1 MPWSKGTRL
10 RTKRLTDFMD
20 RQSLDIALITSRKHV
35 YYFTGFDTPRLVL
48 PSCLI
53 VFRDAEPL
61 LITGQT
67 EKELA
72 EKAFGGEIRCYTN
85 YDVKKRIIAYPDLV
99 SSLVA
104 KAIESSGQKV
114 GRTGVEGWETPEV
127 ITSKVASKL
136 KKPSFYDISRQI
148 MKFRGRKD
156 PDEIEKIKESC
167 RLNDFA
173 YSVAKPLCTPGRR
186 EVEVYAA
193 VHSALQNR
201 VGTFQYFAGDFTSGE
216 RAAKG
221 GGAPTLRVL
230 SKGETFYLDL
240 WVVKDGYWSDTSR
253 TFIVGGEP
261 SKKQVELHRAV
272 KEALQAGE
280 ERLRPGV
287 SARDVFSAVVKA
299 FRNRGYVGFFN
310 QHAGHGVGLEGQEPP
325 FFIPASSERL
335 EEGMVCA
342 LEPGL
347 FDLSFGGI
355 QVEDNYVIRR
365 DGPEKLTTFS
375 RDIA

>member
-1 MPWSKGTRL
+1 MPWSKGTKL

-20 RQSLDIALITSRKHV
+20 RRSLDVALITSRKHV
-35 YYFTGFDTPRLVL
+35 YYFTGFQTPRLVL
-48 PSCLI
+48 PSCFI
-53 VFRDAEPL
+53 AFRDAEPL

-67 EKELA
+67 EEELA
-72 EKAFGGEIRCYTN
+72 ERAFGGEVRYYAN
-85 YDVKKRIIAYPDLV
+85 YDIRKRIVAYPDLV

-104 KAIESSGQKV
+104 KAIDSSDQKV
-114 GRTGVEGWETPEV
+114 RTIGVEGWETPEV
-127 ITSKVASKL
+127 ITSKIATKL
-136 KKPSFYDISRQI
+136 KKPGFYDISSQI
-148 MKFRGRKD
+148 MKFRRTKD
-156 PDEIEKIKESC
+156 PDEIEKVKESC

-201 VGTFQYFAGDFTSGE
+201 VGTFQYFAGDFASGE

-221 GGAPTLRVL
+221 GGPPTPRVL
-230 SKGETFYLDL
+230 GKGETFYLDL
-240 WVVKDGYWSDTSR
+240 WVVKNGYWSDTSR

-280 ERLRPGV
+280 GQLRPGV
-287 SARDVFSAVVKA
+287 SAREVFTAVVKA
-299 FRNRGYVGFFN
+299 FRNRGYAGFFN

-325 FFIPASSERL
+325 FFIPASGERL

-365 DGPEKLTTFS
+365 DGPEKLTAFS
-375 RDIA
+375 RDMA